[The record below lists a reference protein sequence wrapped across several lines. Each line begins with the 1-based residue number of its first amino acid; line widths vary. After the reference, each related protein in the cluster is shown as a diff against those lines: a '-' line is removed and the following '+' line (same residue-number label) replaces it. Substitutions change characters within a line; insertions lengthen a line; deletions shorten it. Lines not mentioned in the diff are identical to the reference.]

1 MRTRTVSLITSIA
14 MMLFAAWVTL
24 ASPNAVQPAFA
35 GGLSDP
41 SILTV
46 QEGTL
51 NVAEDGAVIE
61 NLEIRGALRITG
73 KNVTVRNV
81 WVYTSGPWTILVNNG
96 GSATFDNIEIGNASA
111 RGERGIG
118 GSNITA
124 RNLHIHYVEDG
135 IKLGSNTSYSG
146 VTVHDLY
153 SPKSGPHSD
162 AVQIDGGTSNATI
175 SNSSLSSLGPSLGN
189 AAVFI
194 KSDLGPIS
202 NVTIKNSYLNGGNY
216 MNAVRDGGNGIPTGI
231 RFINNR
237 IGDDYR
243 YGITRFQ
250 GDVEWTGN
258 VWASTGEP
266 AERGGENSGATTT
279 TTNAPVSTITTTTP
293 VSAPTTTAPATDTSS
308 EEPETSSDEITVVTT
323 TIDETIPPPTTMPQA
338 ATTTAPPSTTT
349 STTTVE
355 SGFAAPFTPPPGAL
369 PTSDRGAL
377 GLQLVAAAAAIVAIT
392 LAGYRLLLIRR

>member
-1 MRTRTVSLITSIA
+1 
-14 MMLFAAWVTL
+14 MMLVAVWAVL
-24 ASPNAVQPAFA
+24 GSPNAVPPAFA
-35 GGLSDP
+35 AGLSDP
-41 SILTV
+41 TILTV

-81 WVYTSGPWTILVNNG
+81 WVYTSGPWTVLVNNG
-96 GSATFDNIEIGNASA
+96 GSATFDNVEIGNASVL
-111 RGERGIG
+111 GERGIG

-124 RNLHIHYVEDG
+124 RNVDIHHVEDG

-146 VTVHDLY
+146 VRVRDLY
-153 SPKSGPHSD
+153 SPNSGPHSD

-175 SNSSLSSLGPSLGN
+175 SNSSLSSLGQSLGN
-189 AAVFI
+189 AAIFI
-194 KSDLGPIS
+194 KSDLGSIS

-237 IGDDYR
+237 IGDNYR

-266 AERGGENSGATTT
+266 AERGGESSGGATTT
-279 TTNAPVSTITTTTP
+279 TTKAPAPSPTSTTQAP
-293 VSAPTTTAPATDTSS
+293 APTTTTIPQTDTSDQ
-308 EEPETSSDEITVVTT
+308 EPQTSSDEGAVVTT
-323 TIDETIPPPTTMPQA
+323 TIDETLPSPTTTLPPV
-338 ATTTAPPSTTT
+338 TTTVAPSSTT

-355 SGFAAPFTPPPGAL
+355 AGFAAPFTPPRGAL
-369 PTSDRGAL
+369 PAADRGAL